1 MKILKLVEDLVVQF
15 PQAGWYVL
23 DLGGPVPSMELLDWV
38 KRMGSQVANAE
49 GTLAGIP
56 VANVII
62 VTDKVNAYPL
72 FVSHVSTED
81 AEKAWEMAID
91 YGFLRRDKIQR

>member
-23 DLGGPVPSMELLDWV
+23 DLGGPVPAMELLDWV
-38 KRMGSQVANAE
+38 KRMGAQVANAE
-49 GTLAGIP
+49 GTLAGVP

-62 VTDKVNAYPL
+62 VTAKADAYPL
-72 FVSHVSTED
+72 FVSHVSAAD
-81 AEKAWEMAID
+81 AERAWEMAID
-91 YGFLRRDKIQR
+91 YGFLRRDKIKK